1 VTSNNRLGGNTLH
14 LATIRTSA
22 EEVTTHITNA
32 TTKMKACRKEAET
45 IGTIEEEAVVV
56 AVSTESLREMIVEAI
71 DAIEVETTTTTDGG
85 TIGAMT
91 TAGIET
97 TAIAAAD
104 TSQAIEMMPVVDLT
118 IKIID
123 A

>member
-1 VTSNNRLGGNTLH
+1 
-14 LATIRTSA
+14 
-22 EEVTTHITNA
+22 
-32 TTKMKACRKEAET
+32 MKACRKEAET